1 MALSGKKAQL
11 KQQQQQQQQQQQH
24 SQQHGQQHSQQR
36 WLQDAVKRALI
47 ALKARGGSSLRAV
60 QRYLQD
66 ACRGESRAHMLSTQR
81 VRSALGEVARSV
93 GAVWK
98 LTDKPSCAIK
108 KGSDERLERQQSAV
122 ASPPISPVNEAAPDS
137 PEGGEPENLPEGA
150 HCAAEEQRQY
160 DRLKLFIQSCERQGI
175 GHERRR
181 AHFITARTL
190 HGPVSLE
197 LSFLTS
203 RRSLGLE
210 STVFEDEMR
219 GNIQVT
225 LGASEDV
232 RITGAVSMADGARAA
247 VSGQLRT
254 DGSATLRL
262 GSLDLQTT
270 DLATGAY
277 SCLRRGGGYVDLRG
291 SESTQQSPESTQQSP
306 SLVRAYFMLAYTAA

>member
-1 MALSGKKAQL
+1 
-11 KQQQQQQQQQQQH
+11 
-24 SQQHGQQHSQQR
+24 
-36 WLQDAVKRALI
+36 
-47 ALKARGGSSLRAV
+47 
-60 QRYLQD
+60 
-66 ACRGESRAHMLSTQR
+66 

-98 LTDKPSCAIK
+98 LVPDKPE
-108 KGSDERLERQQSAV
+108 GDDRLGRQQSTV
-122 ASPPISPVNEAAPDS
+122 ASPPSSPVNEAAPDS
-137 PEGGEPENLPEGA
+137 PRRVEPHRHEDHEGGEPENLPEVA
-150 HCAAEEQRQY
+150 HRAAEEQRQY

-219 GNIQVT
+219 GNIHLT
-225 LGASEDV
+225 LGASEDA
-232 RITGAVSMADGARAA
+232 RITGTVSMADGARAA
-247 VSGQLRT
+247 VSGQLHT